1 MMKRREFITLLGG
14 AATAWPLAASAQQPN
29 RMRRIGVL
37 MSFPESDSEA
47 QSWVGAL
54 LQGLREFNWTDGSNV
69 RIDVRFGAGDASRRS
84 VLAREL
90 IESAPDVIVTG
101 GTPAITAVSHETRSV
116 PTIFVQIADPV
127 ELGLF
132 ANYAHPGGN
141 ITGFTIFE
149 FTIGGKWLEILREVA
164 PSVNRVTALLDTEN
178 PSWPAYLHAIEP
190 AAASLGVPLT
200 KAGMHEAAE
209 IERAI
214 RAIAIEPN
222 GGLIVLPSPASL
234 VHRELII
241 GLADR
246 YQLPAVYPY
255 RFHATSGGLISYG
268 VDLVDCY
275 RRAASYVDRVLR
287 GEKPGEL
294 PVQAPTKFELVINL
308 KTAKALGLTVPPLLL
323 ATADEVIE

>member
-1 MMKRREFITLLGG
+1 MKRRKFITLLAG
-14 AATAWPLAASAQQPN
+14 AATWPLVARAQQTS

-37 MSFPESDSEA
+37 MSFPEGDSEA

-54 LQGLREFNWTDGSNV
+54 LQGLRELNWTDGPNV

-84 VLAREL
+84 TLAREL

-116 PTIFVQIADPV
+116 PTVFVQIADPV

-132 ANYAHPGGN
+132 ASYAHPGGN

-149 FTIGGKWLEILREVA
+149 FTIGAKWLEMLREVA
-164 PSVNRVTALLDTEN
+164 PGVNRVTVLLDTEN

-200 KAGMHEAAE
+200 KAGMHEAGE

-214 RAIAIEPN
+214 KAIAVEPN
-222 GGLIVLPSPASL
+222 GGLIVLPSPASQ

-241 GLADR
+241 GLAAHH
-246 YQLPAVYPY
+246 QLPAVYPY
-255 RFHATSGGLISYG
+255 RFHSKSGGLISYG
-268 VDLVDCY
+268 VDLADCY
-275 RRAASYVDRVLR
+275 HRAASYVDRVLR

-308 KTAKALGLTVPPLLL
+308 KTAKALGLAVPPGLL
-323 ATADEVIE
+323 AIADEVIE